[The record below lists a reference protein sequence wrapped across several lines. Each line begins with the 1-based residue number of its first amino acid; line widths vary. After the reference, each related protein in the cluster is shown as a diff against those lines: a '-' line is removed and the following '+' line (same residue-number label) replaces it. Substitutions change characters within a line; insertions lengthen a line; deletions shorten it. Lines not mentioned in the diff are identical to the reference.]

1 MHYDMGLVV
10 HGLGI
15 NELLSGRPADIWA
28 RHGRRYWGFGI
39 SYDTA
44 NGFSTGSSG
53 FLVLV

>member
-1 MHYDMGLVV
+1 MIWGLVV

-53 FLVLV
+53 FLVLL